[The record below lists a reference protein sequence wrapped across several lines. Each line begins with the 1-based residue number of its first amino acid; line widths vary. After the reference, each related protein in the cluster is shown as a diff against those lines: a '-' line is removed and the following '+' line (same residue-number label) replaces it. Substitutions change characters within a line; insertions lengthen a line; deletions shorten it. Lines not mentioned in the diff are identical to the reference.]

1 MSTIGDLMGLGMP
14 AALAARLG
22 NTPATLAAAASTSQT
37 GAALLTNHV
46 TLITAVSAGANSTV
60 FATAASLGTP
70 WYITNSTA
78 SGASAL
84 VYCPVSGTMNQ
95 TSNGSTT
102 LATGKTAIFIQN
114 AQSSW
119 VSVLT
124 A

>member
-22 NTPATLAAAASTSQT
+22 NTPATLTAAASTSQT
-37 GAALLTNHV
+37 GAAVLTNHV
-46 TLITAVSAGANSTV
+46 TLISAATGLNSV
-60 FATAASLGTP
+60 IFATAAALGTP

-78 SGASAL
+78 SAASAL